1 MRTFGRKPKVRI
13 FLLQICNFS
22 LNFAEIIIMMDNIT
36 LNENEDYRDFVCRT
50 LKGKVEEDFQEFFI
64 FLLGMIITEV
74 GTPAYSVSLTV
85 RSKEITLS
93 ISHRGNPIRDNIIS
107 IINNQVDSLRY
118 RYLSKTG
125 YMLKIRKK
133 IKENQKVNCLI
144 FSQL

>member
-1 MRTFGRKPKVRI
+1 
-13 FLLQICNFS
+13 
-22 LNFAEIIIMMDNIT
+22 MMDNIT